1 MTPEAIRTNAPKVL
15 STAQREAYFETGFLA
30 AENLLPQEWLQ
41 RLNELSDSFIEESR
55 AQAVS
60 NEAFDLGPTHSPDRP
75 HVRRLRALVDRHPDF
90 WRFASRSILA
100 DIAADLV
107 GPDVKFHSSKL
118 NYKWPGTGEIVQWHQ
133 DIPAWPHTNYSPVTL
148 GVYLTD
154 VPAEQGPLT
163 CLPGTQNGPIFV
175 HRDDQDA
182 WTGSVRDADMATV
195 DQSRAVDLVGRAG
208 TVIAIN
214 CRTLHASRAN
224 ATAQVRP
231 VALFV
236 YSSADALAWMPA
248 PTPTSHTGE
257 IVRGAPATVAHLDP
271 TPCPVPPDWSR
282 LGYGSIFVAQKAEM

>member
-1 MTPEAIRTNAPKVL
+1 MTPDAIRTFPPRVL
-15 STAQREAYFETGFLA
+15 TRAQREAYFETGFLS
-30 AENLLPQEWLQ
+30 AEGLIPDAWLR
-41 RLNELSDSFIEESR
+41 RLNELSDAFIDESR
-55 AQAVS
+55 SVTQS
-60 NEAFDLGPTHSPDRP
+60 NEAFDIGPRHTRDTP

-90 WRFASRSILA
+90 WRFASDSVLA

-133 DIPAWPHTNYSPVTL
+133 DIPAWPHTNYSPLTL

-154 VPAEQGPLT
+154 CPPEQGPLT

-175 HRDDQDA
+175 HRDGKGD
-182 WTGSVRDADMATV
+182 WTGSVRPSDMETV
-195 DQSRAVDLVGRAG
+195 DQSGAVDLVGKAG

-224 ATAQVRP
+224 ATARVRP

-236 YSSADALAWMPA
+236 YSSADAFAWMPA
-248 PTPTSHTGE
+248 PTPTTHTGD

-271 TPCPVPPDWSR
+271 YPCPVPPDWSK